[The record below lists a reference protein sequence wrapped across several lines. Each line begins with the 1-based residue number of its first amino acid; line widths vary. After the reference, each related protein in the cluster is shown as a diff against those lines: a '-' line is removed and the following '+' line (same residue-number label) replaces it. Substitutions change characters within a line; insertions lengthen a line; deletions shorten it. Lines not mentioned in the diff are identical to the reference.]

1 MIIHR
6 RPIYKPFVIL
16 SVFLICFIALPL
28 LGTIFSISPSDFIAS
43 FSDDELLRSIILTLY
58 ASALATVI
66 SLISGIPL
74 AYILARYDFPGRKII
89 DSIVDLPVIVPHT
102 AAGIALLLMFGRQS
116 TLGKSLSALGLSFT
130 DSVLGIMIAMAFVS
144 VPYLVTYAR
153 DAFSSVDADMEQA
166 AMVDGASQWQVF
178 WEISIPQAWKGISS
192 GILMMWARGISEFGA
207 VVILAYNPKI
217 LPVLVYER
225 FQGMGLNSALTA
237 TVLLIIIVL
246 IIFISM
252 RLLLNKIR

>member
-1 MIIHR
+1 
-6 RPIYKPFVIL
+6 L
-16 SVFLICFIALPL
+16 
-28 LGTIFSISPSDFIAS
+28 FSS

-58 ASALATVI
+58 ASALATLI

-116 TLGKSLSALGLSFT
+116 ALGKSLSSLGLSFT

-153 DAFSSVDADMEQA
+153 DAFSTVDFEMEQA